1 MTRNETTKAALCSGQ
16 AKAYDAL
23 PDLFDEPF
31 TCARCGDTGLELL
44 ADNTCRPC
52 ACSPMRK
59 TRSRLARAGLLGAGK
74 RMTFDAFR
82 TDAPW
87 QETLLSRARAFA
99 GQENPGWLFIG
110 GQSGSGKTHLCTAAA
125 VALLRRG
132 YAMQYMR
139 WMSESTR
146 LKEMSM
152 DSGRMKLMDA
162 YISAPLL
169 YVDDLFKATPTDAD
183 KHIAF
188 ELLDA
193 RYNDHSK
200 VTILSSERTL
210 DAILVIDEAIGG
222 RILERCGAYVLRI
235 APDVQRNYRRMQSF
249 GMQRP
254 AP

>member
-1 MTRNETTKAALCSGQ
+1 MIRDEMTKASPCSGP
-16 AKAYDAL
+16 ARASDAL

-31 TCARCGDTGLELL
+31 SCPRCGDTGLELL
-44 ADNTCRPC
+44 DDNTCRPC

-59 TRSRLARAGLLGAGK
+59 TRSRLSRFGLLGAAK

-82 TDAPW
+82 TEAPW
-87 QETLLSRARAFA
+87 QETLLRRARAFTE
-99 GQENPGWLFIG
+99 QETPGWLFIG
-110 GQSGSGKTHLCTAAA
+110 GQSGCGKTHLCTAAS

-139 WMSESTR
+139 WMTESTR
-146 LKEMSM
+146 MKEMSM
-152 DSGRMKLMDA
+152 DGGRMKLLET
-162 YISAPLL
+162 YVSAPLL
-169 YVDDLFKATPTDAD
+169 YVDDLFKAMPSDAD

-210 DAILVIDEAIGG
+210 DGILDIDEAIGG
-222 RILERCGAYVLRI
+222 RILERCGAYVLSI
-235 APDVQRNYRRMQSF
+235 SPDVRRNYRRTHAGSV
-249 GMQRP
+249 
-254 AP
+254 